1 MAIKRKIF
9 YHDLEHNKDLKGTET
24 YEFFEKL
31 SKKHSKEGKDL
42 GEREAKPVQGP
53 SERNKANRKKAG
65 KTE

>member
-24 YEFFEKL
+24 YDFFERL
-31 SKKHSKEGKDL
+31 SKKHSKEGKDF
-42 GEREAKPVQGP
+42 GEREAGTVQGP
-53 SERNKANRKKAG
+53 SERNKANRKETR